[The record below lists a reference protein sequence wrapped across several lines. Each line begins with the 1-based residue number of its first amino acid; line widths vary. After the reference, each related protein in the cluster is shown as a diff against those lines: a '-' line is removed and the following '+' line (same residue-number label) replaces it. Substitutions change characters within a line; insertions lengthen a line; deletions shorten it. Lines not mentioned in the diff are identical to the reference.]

1 MTSSE
6 YKNTIEW
13 TLKHSDENSD
23 PEKVQRILRNLGTPF
38 PQNDGNSTETI
49 ISLLSSGDYMGWNP
63 CSKDQ
68 ARFCVNNGYPAV
80 AIYNNTVVILLPD
93 DESVKISS
101 TVPKST
107 SKLVR
112 KVTELNDIK
121 ADQIRFFAYATL
133 LDNHDTAD
141 RNSNE
146 NDNMIAAYATKT
158 TCTSSCQ
165 SSCQSTC
172 QTSCQSC
179 NTCQS
184 TCESK
189 CQSACQSSCQSCNTC
204 QSNCQISCQSCN
216 TCQTTC
222 QTSCQT
228 ACESKCQTSCESS
241 CQSACQSSCQTCNT
255 CQSTCQTSCQ
265 SCNVCD
271 NCQSGCQI
279 SCQTCNTCQTTCET
293 TCQTTCQATCQT
305 TCQATCQTTCQVSC
319 QTCDTCQKTCEVS
332 CQTCDSCQTT
342 CETICQ
348 TCNSCQ
354 NVCESICQSGQDT
367 CQTCDSCQTTC
378 ETICQ
383 TTCQANCQTACQSI
397 CQIYD
402 TCDTC
407 QTCEADQIQFD
418 SPEGNTVLKDTANP
432 GIHIKASSKTYKNLD
447 AVINGT
453 VDKRFT
459 GGKIDYTYYIVDSDN
474 QSSAAN
480 AIMRLPAD
488 RRTFSIYIAGHDN
501 SRKTVYSETREVS
514 LDSGDTVYYTITY
527 DYRDGTGSRKFDT
540 VEQSKSATLPS
551 PIRKGYLLKGWF
563 IGVSNGTM
571 VGDGG
576 SKYTPTNSV
585 KLYARWTDKYT
596 ITYKTNGGEINAT
609 SDKVKIGESISLRT
623 PTRTGFTFDGWYT
636 NEDLTGS
643 PVGSLY
649 TPSSNVTL
657 YAKWKSDGSKIT
669 LPYIINQKYG
679 FSYNGQSINLEGK
692 CAGVCAMDISMY
704 YQNVIFSGTESEIEA
719 QLAKEIWNL
728 YYGIKSDGSSDPMFN
743 SAGYILWGNVNGVS
757 FDIGHRDA
765 NITDFDTIF
774 NLAIESI
781 TKQSPMMIHCYLDPN
796 YHQTHEGKTHWV
808 IPVAVTPGERTTSSL
823 IVADPNTD
831 DHLDHYINDLCTLE
845 ASIRRNVSGANTVYY
860 GYVKS
865 SKK

>member
-13 TLKHSDENSD
+13 TLKHSYENSD

-38 PQNDGNSTETI
+38 PQSDGSSTETI

-133 LDNHDTAD
+133 LENHDTAD
-141 RNSNE
+141 RNSNG
-146 NDNMIAAYATKT
+146 NDEMIAAYATKT

-179 NTCQS
+179 NTCQT

-319 QTCDTCQKTCEVS
+319 QTCDTCQKTCEAS

-354 NVCESICQSGQDT
+354 NVCEYCQICNACQDLRQECQS
-367 CQTCDSCQTTC
+367 CETCDSQQAAPKISIIEPADNQT
-378 ETICQ
+378 
-383 TTCQANCQTACQSI
+383 
-397 CQIYD
+397 IYVTD
-402 TCDTC
+402 NSEIKIKATGKECYKTEAIVNDNIVHSENGNGLDCTYMVNF
-407 QTCEADQIQFD
+407 ADQA
-418 SPEGNTVLKDTANP
+418 SAN
-432 GIHIKASSKTYKNLD
+432 
-447 AVINGT
+447 
-453 VDKRFT
+453 
-459 GGKIDYTYYIVDSDN
+459 
-474 QSSAAN
+474 N
-480 AIMRLPAD
+480 AISRSPVN
-488 RRTFSIYIAGHDN
+488 RQTFRICI
-501 SRKTVYSETREVS
+501 V
-514 LDSGDTVYYTITY
+514 
-527 DYRDGTGSRKFDT
+527 
-540 VEQSKSATLPS
+540 
-551 PIRKGYLLKGWF
+551 GYG
-563 IGVSNGTM
+563 N
-571 VGDGG
+571 
-576 SKYTPTNSV
+576 NN
-585 KLYARWTDKYT
+585 R
-596 ITYKTNGGEINAT
+596 
-609 SDKVKIGESISLRT
+609 SDK
-623 PTRTGFTFDGWYT
+623 
-636 NEDLTGS
+636 
-643 PVGSLY
+643 
-649 TPSSNVTL
+649 
-657 YAKWKSDGSKIT
+657 A
-669 LPYIINQKYG
+669 
-679 FSYNGQSINLEGK
+679 
-692 CAGVCAMDISMY
+692 
-704 YQNVIFSGTESEIEA
+704 
-719 QLAKEIWNL
+719 
-728 YYGIKSDGSSDPMFN
+728 
-743 SAGYILWGNVNGVS
+743 
-757 FDIGHRDA
+757 
-765 NITDFDTIF
+765 
-774 NLAIESI
+774 
-781 TKQSPMMIHCYLDPN
+781 
-796 YHQTHEGKTHWV
+796 
-808 IPVAVTPGERTTSSL
+808 
-823 IVADPNTD
+823 
-831 DHLDHYINDLCTLE
+831 E
-845 ASIRRNVSGANTVYY
+845 ASVTV
-860 GYVKS
+860 VKD
-865 SKK
+865 KKI